1 MRILYHYIFEVGV
14 YLIVYLIVT
23 MTNRQNQIDGVIL
36 ELGDYQGGNLTLS
49 GLNIARWLG
58 ALMFPFKYYY
68 I

>member
-1 MRILYHYIFEVGV
+1 
-14 YLIVYLIVT
+14 